1 MLNYRL
7 FYVIFI
13 LIIYY
18 ITTFIISFS
27 FITKSIV
34 NEDPALLK
42 KYIYQET
49 LENNFYNEIYDF
61 NTSYIKK
68 DNEKIIIK
76 GVEGQ
81 FSGELINDI
90 LNLVI
95 SKISKVI
102 AADLSNPSNIL
113 YFYKKTSEL
122 NNYFIKVY
130 KNLGNYSFEEYLQ
143 ENDSN
148 NNKNFKNKEKT
159 NNNKKDN
166 TGKSSQENTKVSFI
180 DKINKIIKRYKSTD
194 YFFLINPIYFK
205 IEVAHKEIPFS
216 IFLRFNGYKW
226 KVEKIN
232 MSLQKFIDQRKIRM
246 INYIK
251 KD

>member
-76 GVEGQ
+76 AVNQVNKKEIE
-81 FSGELINDI
+81 SISDEI
-90 LNLVI
+90 LSYL
-95 SKISKVI
+95 
-102 AADLSNPSNIL
+102 
-113 YFYKKTSEL
+113 KKEL
-122 NNYFIKVY
+122 NNYSITLRVKLE
-130 KNLGNYSFEEYLQ
+130 KLKK
-143 ENDSN
+143 ENKPKSLN
-148 NNKNFKNKEKT
+148 NKEKL
-159 NNNKKDN
+159 
-166 TGKSSQENTKVSFI
+166 KSMI
-180 DKINKIIKRYKSTD
+180 DSNPKFKS
-194 YFFLINPIYFK
+194 LI
-205 IEVAHKEIPFS
+205 EE
-216 IFLRFNGYKW
+216 FN
-226 KVEKIN
+226 
-232 MSLQKFIDQRKIRM
+232 LKF
-246 INYIK
+246 
-251 KD
+251 